1 MGTLRPKFRETLWFK
16 KGAQDAQARDEA
28 VAAGDLFAPSA
39 VDSLPIEDRYDDD
52 GTVRASDSQM
62 FSVRTGRTEYMPRL
76 GEGQGGEHAID
87 EHAIIGEL
95 KRGRIKVIAAM
106 GGAAVVIAALVLL
119 LV

>member
-1 MGTLRPKFRETLWFK
+1 MRPKFRDTLWFK

-28 VAAGDLFAPSA
+28 VAAGDDLAPSA
-39 VDSLPIEDRYDDD
+39 VDLLPIEDRYEDD
-52 GTVRASDSQM
+52 GTVRPSDSKI

-76 GEGQGGEHAID
+76 DTSGEHEVDEQAIVS
-87 EHAIIGEL
+87 EL

-106 GGAAVVIAALVLL
+106 GGAAVVITALVMF

>member
-1 MGTLRPKFRETLWFK
+1 MRPKFRDTLWFK

-28 VAAGDLFAPSA
+28 VAAGDDLAPSA
-39 VDSLPIEDRYDDD
+39 VDLLPIEDRYDDD
-52 GTVRASDSQM
+52 GSIRPSDSTV

-76 GEGQGGEHAID
+76 DTQGDHAVD
-87 EHAIIGEL
+87 ELALVSEL

-106 GGAAVVIAALVLL
+106 GGAAVLITALVMV